1 MIKCEILFDEDK
13 IIRDGE
19 YTLESIQK
27 ATDDVFSTYHIKKD
41 VDGLYVTSGADEDYV
56 SFMGIIISLK
66 RQQWFLDNISKWM
79 LYVDEDDTGEFYTE
93 DLIER
98 YVIMRKGA

>member
-56 SFMGIIISLK
+56 SFYEYYYQPKNVNNGSWIIYLNGCFMSTRMIPENSIQK
-66 RQQWFLDNISKWM
+66 I
-79 LYVDEDDTGEFYTE
+79 
-93 DLIER
+93 
-98 YVIMRKGA
+98 